1 MDGEEPDELDRLA
14 SSPGTGPRSDYPAIE
29 KLASLAAGLAA
40 DDQREVLAHVIGCDA
55 CGAMLHDLAEDFADE
70 RTEAETRMLE
80 SLQSSTTE
88 WQATMAQRMAVE
100 ARR

>member
-1 MDGEEPDELDRLA
+1 MDGEEPDEFDRLA
-14 SSPGTGPRSDYPAIE
+14 CSPGTGPRSHCPAIE
-29 KLASLAAGLAA
+29 KLALLGAGLAA
-40 DDQREVLAHVIGCDA
+40 DNQRDVLAHVIGCDA
-55 CGAMLHDLAEDFADE
+55 CWAMVRDLAEDFADE

-88 WQATMAQRMAVE
+88 WQATMARRMAVE